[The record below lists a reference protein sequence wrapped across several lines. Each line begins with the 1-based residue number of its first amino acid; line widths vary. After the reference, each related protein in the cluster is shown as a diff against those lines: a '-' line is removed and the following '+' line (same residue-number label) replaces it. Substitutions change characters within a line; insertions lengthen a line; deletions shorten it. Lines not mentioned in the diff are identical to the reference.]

1 MKIWHYIKAAFNAKP
16 IGMFVPPNW
25 LGLALIFLLG
35 LMEPGL
41 LLLGLGLEL
50 AYLYTL
56 SSSARFRRVVD
67 GQESFQQ
74 RSAWDS
80 RVKKLVLQLAPDDQ
94 LRYRNLEKRCQGIIA
109 QQNLA
114 DNPIG
119 MKAQAEGFGKFLWIY
134 LRLLLTRQ
142 AIMRIQSDP
151 LREGDR
157 HTLEDRVAK
166 LQTQLADKSIADELR
181 KSLSSQAEIL
191 QQRLAKQAEARD
203 KLAYLEAELVRV
215 QEQVELIRE
224 QAALSGDPTAVS
236 QRIDE
241 VSASLGGT
249 TQWISDQQQIY
260 GKIDDMLDQPPPV
273 AMPAQPQLG
282 QKQ

>member
-16 IGMFVPPNW
+16 IGMFIPPNW
-25 LGLALIFLLG
+25 LGLGLIFLLG
-35 LMEPGL
+35 IMEPGVW
-41 LLLGLGLEL
+41 LLGMGLEL
-50 AYLYTL
+50 TYLYTL

-67 GQESFQQ
+67 GQESFLQ

-80 RVKKLVLQLAPDDQ
+80 RVKKLVLQLFPEDQ
-94 LRYRNLEKRCQGIIA
+94 LRYRNLERRCQGIIA
-109 QQNLA
+109 QQNLT

-151 LREGDR
+151 LHAGDR
-157 HTLEDRVAK
+157 LSLEDRVAK
-166 LQTQLADKSIADELR
+166 LQTQLADKSITDELR

-282 QKQ
+282 LKQ

>member
-1 MKIWHYIKAAFNAKP
+1 
-16 IGMFVPPNW
+16 
-25 LGLALIFLLG
+25 
-35 LMEPGL
+35 MEPGL
-41 LLLGLGLEL
+41 WLLGLGAEL
-50 AYLYTL
+50 TYLYTL
-56 SSSARFRRVVD
+56 SGSARFRRVVD
-67 GQESFQQ
+67 GQEIYQQ
-74 RSAWDS
+74 RSAWDN
-80 RVKKLVLQLAPDDQ
+80 RVKKLVLQLFPDDQ
-94 LRYRNLEKRCQGIIA
+94 LRYRNLERRCQGIIA
-109 QQNLA
+109 QQNLT

-142 AIMRIQSDP
+142 SIMRIQSDP
-151 LREGDR
+151 LHEGDR
-157 HTLEDRVAK
+157 RSLEDRVAR
-166 LQTQLADKSIADELR
+166 LQTQLNDKSITDELR

-224 QAALSGDPTAVS
+224 QAALSTDPTAVS

-273 AMPAQPQLG
+273 AMPPQQEL
-282 QKQ
+282 KQ

>member
-16 IGMFVPPNW
+16 IGMFLPPNW
-25 LGLALIFLLG
+25 LGLGLIFLLG

-41 LLLGLGLEL
+41 WLLGLGLEL
-50 AYLYTL
+50 TYLYAL
-56 SSSARFRRVVD
+56 SGSARFRRVVD
-67 GQESFQQ
+67 GADVYQQ
-74 RSAWDS
+74 RSAWES
-80 RVKKLVLQLAPDDQ
+80 RVRKLVLQLLPEDQ
-94 LRYRNLEKRCQGIIA
+94 LRYRNLERRCQGIIA

-142 AIMRIQSDP
+142 SIMRIQSDP

-157 HTLEDRVAK
+157 RSLEDRVAK
-166 LQTQLADKSIADELR
+166 LQAQLNDKSITDELR

-224 QAALSGDPTAVS
+224 QAALSTDPTAVS

-273 AMPAQPQLG
+273 AMPPQQE